1 VSFREAEAQRKTV
14 DGSPTREARAEPF
27 VTSSMNTMS
36 APEYLVVITGLS
48 GSGKSYVQSTL
59 EDLGFY
65 CTDNLPI
72 ELIEPYLDEV
82 TTHEK
87 ASRVGVVV
95 DVRTHDF
102 ATLFPQ
108 FYRDRLKKRAPNAML
123 IFLEASDEVLA
134 RRYSETRRPHPMA
147 KDRPVLDA
155 IQEEREA
162 LTEVKSLADMVLD
175 TSAFSVHELKAEV
188 MRRFDMPGERPQ
200 MLVTVISFGFK
211 HSMPYN
217 LDLLFDVRFLP
228 NPHFVAELRP
238 KTGLDQEVVDYLSSQ
253 PEYDAFYGRLYDFV
267 SYVLPQ
273 YAKEM
278 KSYLTIG
285 VGCTGGKHRSVAI
298 AQRLSDELE
307 RAGYAVETV
316 HRDYKR

>member
-1 VSFREAEAQRKTV
+1 M
-14 DGSPTREARAEPF
+14 
-27 VTSSMNTMS
+27 TSA

-82 TTHEK
+82 MTHEK
-87 ASRVGVVV
+87 ASRVGIVV

-102 ATLFPQ
+102 ATRFPE

-155 IQEEREA
+155 IQEERAA

-188 MRRFDMPGERPQ
+188 MRRFDMPGEKPQ

-228 NPHFVAELRP
+228 NPHFIAELRP
-238 KTGLDQEVVDYLSSQ
+238 KTGLDPEVIAYLRAQ
-253 PEYDAFYGRLYDFV
+253 PEYDDFYARLSDFV
-267 SYVLPQ
+267 RYVLPQ
-273 YAKEM
+273 YEKEM

-298 AQRLSDELE
+298 AQRLSEDLE
-307 RAGYAVETV
+307 QAGYNVEIV
-316 HRDYKR
+316 HRDYRR

>member
-1 VSFREAEAQRKTV
+1 
-14 DGSPTREARAEPF
+14 
-27 VTSSMNTMS
+27 MN

-82 TTHEK
+82 TSHEK
-87 ASRVGVVV
+87 ASRVGIVV

-102 ATLFPQ
+102 ATLFPP
-108 FYRDRLKKRAPNAML
+108 FYRERLKRRAPNAML
-123 IFLEASDEVLA
+123 IFLDASDEVLA

-147 KDRPVLDA
+147 KDRPVVDA
-155 IQEEREA
+155 IREERAA
-162 LTEVKSLADMVLD
+162 LTEVKSLSDMVLD

-188 MRRFDMPGERPQ
+188 MRRFGMPGERTS

-228 NPHFVAELRP
+228 NPHFIAELRP
-238 KTGLDQEVVDYLSSQ
+238 KTGLDPEVVEYLRSQ
-253 PEYDAFYGRLYDFV
+253 PEHDEFYAYSHHF
-267 SYVLPQ
+267 
-273 YAKEM
+273 K
-278 KSYLTIG
+278 
-285 VGCTGGKHRSVAI
+285 
-298 AQRLSDELE
+298 
-307 RAGYAVETV
+307 
-316 HRDYKR
+316 